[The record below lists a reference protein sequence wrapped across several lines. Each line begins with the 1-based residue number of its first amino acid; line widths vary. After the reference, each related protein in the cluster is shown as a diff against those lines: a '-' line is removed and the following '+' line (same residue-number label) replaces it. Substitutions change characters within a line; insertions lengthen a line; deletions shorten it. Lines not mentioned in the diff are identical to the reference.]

1 MAKKEA
7 AQNEAKKVAKK
18 AETKKNEVKSEKK
31 VQNASVK
38 NIPLTD
44 ICPSQLNPRKTFD
57 EESLNELAANIKDNG
72 LIQPITVRKAPK
84 DSEYKYEIVC
94 GERRYRAS
102 KIAGLT
108 EIQAVV
114 KELDDKQAF
123 AAMIVENLQR
133 KDVDPMEEAAAFVK
147 CYYEFG
153 MKVAEIGKQVGK
165 SGQFVEGRMALHNTI
180 PDFVALMRQG
190 TLTIS
195 HLQRVCR
202 LPKEQQQ
209 VLFDECF
216 NESALARR
224 NGKYIRI
231 DEITELID
239 QHVMKFLDTAL
250 FSTTDD
256 TFSCGKSCE
265 GCPFN
270 TKCAP
275 DGYKDLMR
283 PRCMDA
289 KCFKQ
294 KTLEHIIRTAKTL
307 DIPVVYQGDSDNEYV
322 KAAVEAGITL
332 VDMSGR
338 SYVICPKEPDKEAIS
353 DESVYMKRMQA
364 YKHVKA
370 IFDSN
375 VADGNVE
382 EVYEICY
389 HGNLS
394 GEFKYAYTM
403 PADAENKGAVA
414 VSDMTKEQVTR
425 LKDTMLKTKEREQEE
440 LVEKKRESLAASGY
454 SALNTALTGE
464 EQRIFHACIIKRLS
478 QEFKKSIG
486 LEWQNTEDWFE
497 KNAETIEK
505 NRNAIKREF
514 IKSMLGEKSVC
525 FSHDLQGLLNAI
537 MTEAFAP
544 ATKEIEDEVSKKYD
558 AQRTKLQADIDK
570 LNGKTTEAPAEE
582 TPAVEAPA
590 TEDETPAESDDAP
603 AEAPAENAEQESA
616 E

>member
-1 MAKKEA
+1 MQKKETAAKAKK
-7 AQNEAKKVAKK
+7 NETKKVAAKK
-18 AETKKNEVKSEKK
+18 AEATKSETKKATATKK
-31 VQNASVK
+31 EQKPTVQ
-38 NIPLTD
+38 NIPLSE
-44 ICPSQLNPRKTFD
+44 ISPSQLNPRKTFD
-57 EESLNELAANIKDNG
+57 EESLNELAANIKENG

-84 DSEYKYEIVC
+84 GAEYKYEIVC

-102 KIAGLT
+102 KIAGLET
-108 EIQAVV
+108 IQAVI

-180 PDFVALMRQG
+180 PAFVELMRNG
-190 TLTIS
+190 VLTIS

-216 NESALARR
+216 NEAALARR

-231 DEITELID
+231 DEMTELID
-239 QHVMKFLDTAL
+239 QYVMKFLDTAM

-275 DGYKDLMR
+275 DGYKDLVR

-289 KCFKQ
+289 ACFKQ

-307 DIPVVYQGDSDNEYV
+307 DIPVVYQGESDNAYV
-322 KAAVEAGITL
+322 KAAVEAGLTL
-332 VDMSGR
+332 VDMTGR
-338 SYVICPKEPDKEAIS
+338 SYVICPKEPDKEAIA
-353 DESVYMKRMQA
+353 DESVYMKRMEA
-364 YKHVKA
+364 YRHVKA

-403 PADAENKGAVA
+403 PADATNKGAVA
-414 VSDMTKEQVTR
+414 TSDMTKEQVTR
-425 LKDTMLKTKEREQEE
+425 LKDKMLKTKESEKEE
-440 LVEKKRESLAASGY
+440 LVEKKRELLATSSY
-454 SALNTALTGE
+454 SSLNTALSGE
-464 EQRIFHACIIKRLS
+464 EQRIFHACLIKRLS
-478 QEFKKSIG
+478 PEFKKSIG
-486 LEWQNTEDWFE
+486 LEWKNSEEWF
-497 KNAETIEK
+497 AESAKIIEE

-537 MTEAFAP
+537 VEEEFTPSA
-544 ATKEIEDEVSKKYD
+544 KEIEEEVSKKYEN
-558 AQRTKLQADIDK
+558 QRTKIQQDIDK
-570 LNGKTTEAPAEE
+570 LNGKTTEEPAPESEQPAEE
-582 TPAVEAPA
+582 APA
-590 TEDETPAESDDAP
+590 DQPEGEF
-603 AEAPAENAEQESA
+603 AEAEEVTE
-616 E
+616 

>member
-1 MAKKEA
+1 MKKKETAKTMAK
-7 AQNEAKKVAKK
+7 N
-18 AETKKNEVKSEKK
+18 ETKKAATNTAAKSDTQNTTKK
-31 VQNASVK
+31 VTDTSVS
-38 NIPLTD
+38 NIPLAD
-44 ICPSQLNPRKTFD
+44 ICPSPMNPRKTFD
-57 EESLNELAANIKDNG
+57 EESLNELASNIKENG
-72 LIQPITVRKAPK
+72 LIQPIIVRNATKES
-84 DSEYKYEIVC
+84 DFKYEIVC

-114 KELDDKQAF
+114 KTLDDKQAF

-180 PDFVALMRQG
+180 PAFVELMRKG

-209 VLFDECF
+209 VLYDECF
-216 NESALARR
+216 TDACMERLG
-224 NGKYIRI
+224 GKYLRI
-231 DEITELID
+231 EEMTDLID
-239 QHVMKFLDTAL
+239 KHVMKFLDTAM

-289 KCFKQ
+289 QCFKQ
-294 KTLEHIIRTAKTL
+294 KTFEHIIRTAKSL
-307 DIPVVYQGDSDNEYV
+307 EIPVVYQGDSDNAYV
-322 KAAVEAGITL
+322 KAAIEAGITL
-332 VDMSGR
+332 VDMTGR
-338 SYVICPKEPDKEAIS
+338 SYVICPVEPDKEAIA
-353 DESVYMKRMQA
+353 DAAVYERRMQT
-364 YKHVKA
+364 YRHVKA

-403 PADAENKGAVA
+403 PANADNKTDMA
-414 VSDMTKEQVTR
+414 VSISTKEQVTR
-425 LKDTMLKTKEREQEE
+425 LKDRMFKTKEIEHDE
-440 LVEKKRESLAASGY
+440 LVEKKREAFATSAY
-454 SALNTALTGE
+454 SSLNTTLSGE
-464 EQRIFHACIIKRLS
+464 EQRIFHACLIKRLS
-478 QEFKKSIG
+478 PDFKKSIG
-486 LEWQNTEDWFE
+486 LEWQNTEDWFA
-497 KNAETIEK
+497 KSAKIIEN

-514 IKSMLGEKSVC
+514 IKQMLSEKSVC

-537 MTEAFAP
+537 MIEEFLPTSQ
-544 ATKEIEDEVSKKYD
+544 EIEKEVAEKYSV
-558 AQRTKLQADIDK
+558 QRTKLQGEIDR
-570 LNGKTTEAPAEE
+570 LNGKDT
-582 TPAVEAPA
+582 
-590 TEDETPAESDDAP
+590 
-603 AEAPAENAEQESA
+603 
-616 E
+616 